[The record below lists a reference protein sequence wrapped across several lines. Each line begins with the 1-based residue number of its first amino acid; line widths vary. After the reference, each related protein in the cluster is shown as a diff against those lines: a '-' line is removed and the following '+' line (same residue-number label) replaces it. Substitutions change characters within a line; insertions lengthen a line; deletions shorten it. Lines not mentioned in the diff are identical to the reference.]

1 MLFDI
6 PMNLALSFASFA
18 STTFI
23 TNIAISSYFSHK
35 VSACIIWNYWFSSNI
50 VKCVLLVS
58 YSAPRVRTV
67 QYVKIRKLPEGLK
80 SKSIQGL
87 TVFNLYCQKNH
98 EILLEVSSFGIL
110 TNFIHFQY
118 FSDNIFVLVLFS
130 TWLNGWMGKMW
141 NKKSVFM
148 KPLYNVH
155 GVHEHGEDNN
165 DFEKTWTWAP

>member
-87 TVFNLYCQKNH
+87 TVFNLYCQKKSWNPTGGFVIWYFNQFH
-98 EILLEVSSFGIL
+98 PFSIFFRQHFCSSF
-110 TNFIHFQY
+110 
-118 FSDNIFVLVLFS
+118 IFNMAK
-130 TWLNGWMGKMW
+130 WLNGK
-141 NKKSVFM
+141 NVKQEISLHEASV
-148 KPLYNVH
+148 
-155 GVHEHGEDNN
+155 
-165 DFEKTWTWAP
+165 